1 MSAKRRTTV
10 SVLFVIAYLFFI
22 LLADYPFI
30 ARMINDARQG
40 RVAADYREE
49 MSSREPTEIEK
60 AMASA
65 RDYNNRLRLS
75 YSALR
80 ESIEGGTK
88 GMPLSDRYWK
98 ELKTSG
104 QDVMC
109 TIRIPSIDVELPVY
123 HGTGEEI
130 LQIGAGHLKGTSL
143 PVGGK
148 STHCC
153 ISAHRG
159 LVDKTMFTDIDLLKK
174 GDRIYIDVLDTTLEY
189 RVIGKR
195 TVTPDDVRA
204 LQLQEGKDL
213 LTLVTC
219 TPYGLNTHR
228 LYVHAKRY
236 VPYLVV
242 EDTGESLRG
251 LPWLAENWWRIATV
265 VLLSAMFITLGI
277 YRDATAEKKK
287 TRKQKILIAIPQ
299 VLVVLIAGLILF
311 ENPVREH
318 VVSVI
323 RHARNTETETESEE
337 LLPKETESEVSLEYY
352 IDSSG
357 RVYTRGGEDETGA
370 DIPENGV
377 SVTETVNGEGVSA
390 NMDGNEKPAEN
401 SAVEN
406 GAGGTEDTET
416 ETLKT
421 GFW

>member
-1 MSAKRRTTV
+1 MSRKRRRTI
-10 SVLFVIAYLFFI
+10 SVLFVIAYVFFI

-30 ARMINDARQG
+30 ARMINDAKQG
-40 RVAADYREE
+40 RVAADYRKE

-104 QDVMC
+104 QDIMC

-143 PVGGK
+143 PIGGK

-251 LPWLAENWWRIATV
+251 LPWLAENWWRIATL

-277 YRDATAEKKK
+277 FLDATAEEKK
-287 TRKQKILIAIPQ
+287 TRKQKILIALPQ
-299 VLVVLIAGLILF
+299 ALTVIIVALILF
-311 ENPVREH
+311 DNPVKER
-318 VVSVI
+318 VVSMI
-323 RHARNTETETESEE
+323 RHNDRMESETESEE
-337 LLPKETESEVSLEYY
+337 PLSSETESEASLDYY
-352 IDSSG
+352 IDASG
-357 RVYTRGGEDETGA
+357 RVYTQGGGNGTKADTAGTGA
-370 DIPENGV
+370 E
-377 SVTETVNGEGVSA
+377 TE
-390 NMDGNEKPAEN
+390 AEN
-401 SAVEN
+401 
-406 GAGGTEDTET
+406 TE
-416 ETLKT
+416 T

>member
-1 MSAKRRTTV
+1 MSRKRRTTI
-10 SVLFVIAYLFFI
+10 SILFVIAYLFFI

-40 RVAADYREE
+40 RVAADYRRE

-109 TIRIPSIDVELPVY
+109 TIRIPSIDVTLPVY
-123 HGTGEEI
+123 HGTGDEI

-189 RVIGKR
+189 RVIGKQ
-195 TVTPDDVRA
+195 TVLPDDVRA
-204 LQLQEGKDL
+204 LQLREGKDL

-219 TPYGLNTHR
+219 TPYGINTHR

-242 EDTGESLRG
+242 EDTGQSLRG

-277 YRDATAEKKK
+277 FLDATSERKK

-299 VLVVLIAGLILF
+299 ALVVITAALILF
-311 ENPVREH
+311 ENPVRES
-318 VVSVI
+318 VVSLI
-323 RHARNTETETESEE
+323 RHTEDSRDETESEI
-337 LLPKETESEVSLEYY
+337 LIPSETESEVSMRYY
-352 IDSSG
+352 IDATG
-357 RVYTRGGEDETGA
+357 RVYSKGGDETETEAKTSGTESL
-370 DIPENGV
+370 IP
-377 SVTETVNGEGVSA
+377 
-390 NMDGNEKPAEN
+390 P
-401 SAVEN
+401 
-406 GAGGTEDTET
+406 EDTET
-416 ETLKT
+416 AKT
-421 GFW
+421 PEAGMASGGERR